1 MTRVPKSLN
10 HSNVTDKEVKNFYSL
25 KPVDTDDEDY
35 KFEKQLDRVIKEFL
49 DIQEFSTDGAKRSYK
64 KRLKKM
70 ILSNEEPNSNVYNS
84 FISWRA
90 SRIQFYK
97 CKIRDM
103 KMNESKTDTEKE
115 KDDLIRKLKAELQ
128 QTKKQCEIYKKE
140 NIELRQQL
148 NQNSVTL
155 KDTEDYKVEE
165 VEKTVKTVVKVVS
178 PVVTKPKPKA
188 KPSKLEMKTEEEV
201 IKFYSKLKDDD
212 QRIKVYFNE
221 VEHKKQEL
229 ISKFKIKYDCNKE
242 EIENIVGNEFQEF
255 IDLEGAVLEALD
267 DPDKADEYHMFD
279 VQIDDLT
286 DSLEELA
293 ENDFKVGDMVWVNS
307 KSVESGIESEGD
319 GEPLEVQILDITD
332 KRYRISWDRFAKEHG
347 EKCDD
352 PVIVFVKKVY
362 KTFEECPKN

>member
-25 KPVDTDDEDY
+25 KPVETDDEDY
-35 KFEKQLDRVIKEFL
+35 KFEKQLDRIMKEYL
-49 DIQEFSTDGAKRSYK
+49 VNQEFSTDNAKRNFK

-140 NIELRQQL
+140 NIEMREQL
-148 NQNSVTL
+148 NQIQSVSL
-155 KDTEDYKVEE
+155 NDTEEYKVEE
-165 VEKTVKTVVKVVS
+165 VEKTVKTIVKVVS
-178 PVVTKPKPKA
+178 PKDTTKPKPKPKA
-188 KPSKLEMKTEEEV
+188 KPSKLEMKTEDEV
-201 IKFYSKLKDDD
+201 IEFYSKLKDDD
-212 QRIKVYFNE
+212 QRLKVYFNE

-242 EIENIVGNEFQEF
+242 EIENIVGNEFQTF
-255 IDLEGAVLEALD
+255 LDLEGAVIESLD
-267 DPDKADEYHMFD
+267 DIDKADEYHMFD

-293 ENDFKVGDMVWVNS
+293 
-307 KSVESGIESEGD
+307 
-319 GEPLEVQILDITD
+319 TD
-332 KRYRISWDRFAKEHG
+332 E
-347 EKCDD
+347 
-352 PVIVFVKKVY
+352 
-362 KTFEECPKN
+362 